1 VSRLAAVA
9 CLLALA
15 LLGCAAQAPG
25 GHGSPALRVLG
36 VENFY
41 ADVAAQIGGAKVHV
55 DSILSDPS
63 VDPHVYESSV
73 EDAKLVAQADVV
85 IENGAGYDAFV
96 DRLLAASPR
105 ADRIVINVAQLTG
118 HHQGDNPHLWYDS
131 LNTMPPLARALA
143 RALSQKDPA
152 DQPAF
157 ASGAQAFVDA
167 LEPIR
172 QLDATIS
179 QKYAGAPALATEP
192 LWNYAAAAA
201 GLSVLD
207 ADGPFQKATEDGN
220 DPPASA
226 VVRFRGQLTSRA
238 ARLLVVNSQA
248 VTPMAQQMQALA
260 RQNGVP
266 VVAMSETEPPNT
278 TYQQWMAGQ
287 LQAVLQALGG

>member
-1 VSRLAAVA
+1 MTRLAAA
-9 CLLALA
+9 ASLLALA
-15 LLGCAAQAPG
+15 LLGC
-25 GHGSPALRVLG
+25 GSPPPSQGSAKLRVLG

-41 ADVAAQIGGAKVHV
+41 ADVAGQVGAGKVRV

-73 EDAKLVAQADVV
+73 DDAKLVAQADVV

-96 DRLLAASPR
+96 DKLLAASPR

-118 HHQGDNPHLWYDS
+118 HHDGDNPHLWYDT

-143 RALSQKDPA
+143 HALSQKDPA
-152 DQPAF
+152 DQSAF

-172 QLDATIS
+172 TLQATIG
-179 QKYAGAPALATEP
+179 QKYPGAPVLATEP
-192 LWNYAAAAA
+192 LWNYGAAAA
-201 GLSVLD
+201 GLSMLD

-226 VVRFRGQLTSRA
+226 VVKFRTQLTSRT
-238 ARLLVVNSQA
+238 ARLLVVNAQA
-248 VTPMAQQMQALA
+248 ESPTSQQMQALA
-260 RQNGVP
+260 RQSGVP
-266 VVAMSETEPPNT
+266 VVSMSETEPANT